1 MGTNGNNG
9 DTPTF
14 GAIAKIPGK
23 PADGMGVEGRGQ
35 ASNKAGGSLAPQNL
49 NTSNWQSSLWNYTEQ
64 LEALPLHMKSA
75 QTLGAE
81 SGWVHELFRNFILLC
96 AVYCQIAE
104 EKQSHAIFKASD
116 SWGISPEPQKSSQ
129 NFLDPPKK
137 LVVCIGE

>member
-1 MGTNGNNG
+1 MGTNGNDG

-23 PADGMGVEGRGQ
+23 PADDMGVEGRGQ

-81 SGWVHELFRNFILLC
+81 SGWVHELFLILY
-96 AVYCQIAE
+96 YCVLFTVKLLKKNNHMQSSKHQI
-104 EKQSHAIFKASD
+104 H
-116 SWGISPEPQKSSQ
+116 GVSPQ
-129 NFLDPPKK
+129 NLKNPPKIFWTPPK
-137 LVVCIGE
+137 S